1 MMTEIRT
8 LVCSIFDTS
17 IWIKLIKENAPYNE
31 WEACGVVP
39 FLPLEVLLELVDV
52 DESNRL
58 KRLTY
63 LSQLPQIA
71 TLPLHSKPK
80 LGGVPYLISLEYLHK
95 VSDSKGSLSDFLK
108 EKIRIEAGAVLFG
121 DATDIANNLNAFDSY
136 LEKFKR
142 TNAVLANPM
151 LFDPRLRKMKISD
164 FPIEKVFAKSQIE
177 KIGKLFE
184 SRLYKKSFE
193 NDPSY
198 GKELITDKAKNM
210 VNQGRFDHIKDLQS
224 KLPQDMPVLDFLR
237 LVEIRNL
244 LKDISENLNIPL
256 NVLETIDFRD
266 ITILNILDAYK
277 EEYCKELWRDKQR
290 KIESSSYVD
299 GQLVAFSYFMPV
311 MVDVRTALFVERMN
325 ERGFQLNC
333 FQASNVDEFLKQI
346 YYFSKSSRKETD
358 NEKRP

>member
-1 MMTEIRT
+1 MPQ
-8 LVCSIFDTS
+8 LLPVLFDTS
-17 IWIKLIKENAPYNE
+17 IWIKLIKDNISYNE
-31 WEACGVVP
+31 WVACGVVP

-71 TLPLHSKPK
+71 TLPLHSEPE
-80 LGGVPYLISLEYLHK
+80 LGSIPYLISLEYLHK
-95 VSDSKGSLSDFLK
+95 LSNSKTSLSSFLK
-108 EKIRIEAGAVLFG
+108 DKIRIETGSVLFG
-121 DATDIANNLNAFDSY
+121 DTTDITNYLKVFDSY

-164 FPIEKVFAKSQIE
+164 FPIEKVFTESQIE

-184 SRLYKKSFE
+184 SRLYKKPFE

-198 GKELITDKAKNM
+198 GKELFIDKGKSM
-210 VNQGRFDHIKDLQS
+210 TNQGHFNQIKALMS
-224 KLPQDMPVLDFLR
+224 KLPQDMLAADFLR
-237 LVEIRNL
+237 LVKTKIH
-244 LKDISENLNIPL
+244 LKDVSENLNIPL
-256 NVLETIDFRD
+256 NALESIDSSD

-333 FQASNVDEFLKQI
+333 FQASNVGAFLEKI
-346 YYFSKSSRKETD
+346 KEINSIKSPRI
-358 NEKRP
+358 

>member
-1 MMTEIRT
+1 MNQFTPV
-8 LVCSIFDTS
+8 LFDTS
-17 IWIKLIKENAPYNE
+17 IWVKLIKENISYKE

-71 TLPLHSKPK
+71 TLPLHSEPE
-80 LGGVPYLISLEYLHK
+80 LGSIPYLIYLEYLHK
-95 VSDSKGSLSDFLK
+95 LSNSKDSLSDFLK
-108 EKIRIEAGAVLFG
+108 DKIRIETGSVLFG
-121 DATDIANNLNAFDSY
+121 DTTDIASYLNAFDSY
-136 LEKFKR
+136 LEKSKR
-142 TNAVLANPM
+142 KNAVLANPM
-151 LFDPRLRKMKISD
+151 LFDLRLKGMKISD
-164 FPIEKVFAKSQIE
+164 FPIDKVFTESQIE
-177 KIGKLFE
+177 KICELLE
-184 SRLYKKSFE
+184 SRSYKKSFE
-193 NDPSY
+193 NEPSY
-198 GKELITDKAKNM
+198 GKELITDKARNM
-210 VNQGRFDHIKDLQS
+210 VNQGRFDYIKDLQS
-224 KLPQDMPVLDFLR
+224 KLPQDTPVLDFLR
-237 LVEIRNL
+237 LVEIEKL
-244 LKDISENLNIPL
+244 LKDVLENLNIPL

-277 EEYCKELWRDKQR
+277 EEYCKELWRDERR

-325 ERGFQLNC
+325 KRGFQLNC
-333 FQASNVDEFLKQI
+333 FQASNVDVFLKQL
-346 YYFSKSSRKETD
+346 YYLSKSSHKEID

>member
-1 MMTEIRT
+1 MSQLTPI
-8 LVCSIFDTS
+8 LFDTS
-17 IWIKLIKENAPYNE
+17 IWIKLIKDNISYNE
-31 WEACGVVP
+31 WVACGVVP
-39 FLPLEVLLELVDV
+39 FLPLEVLLELLDV

-71 TLPLHSKPK
+71 TVPLHSKLK

-108 EKIRIEAGAVLFG
+108 EKIRIEAGAALFG
-121 DATDIANNLNAFDSY
+121 DATDMANNLNAFDSY

-151 LFDPRLRKMKISD
+151 LFDPRLKGMKISD
-164 FPIEKVFAKSQIE
+164 FPIDKVFTESQIE
-177 KIGKLFE
+177 KIGELFE
-184 SRLYKKSFE
+184 SRSYKKSFE

-256 NVLETIDFRD
+256 NALESIDSSD
-266 ITILNILDAYK
+266 ITILNIVDAYK

-299 GQLVAFSYFMPV
+299 GQLVAFSCFMPV

-333 FQASNVDEFLKQI
+333 FQASNVGAFLEKI
-346 YYFSKSSRKETD
+346 KEINSIKSPRI
-358 NEKRP
+358 

>member
-1 MMTEIRT
+1 MNQFTPV
-8 LVCSIFDTS
+8 LFDTS
-17 IWIKLIKENAPYNE
+17 IWVKLIKENISYKE

-71 TLPLHSKPK
+71 TLPLHSEPE
-80 LGGVPYLISLEYLHK
+80 LGSIPYLISLEYLHK
-95 VSDSKGSLSDFLK
+95 LSNSKDSLSDFLK
-108 EKIRIEAGAVLFG
+108 DKIRIETGSVLFG
-121 DATDIANNLNAFDSY
+121 DTTDITNYLNTFDSY
-136 LEKFKR
+136 LEKSKR
-142 TNAVLANPM
+142 KNAVLANPM
-151 LFDPRLRKMKISD
+151 LFDPRLREMKISD
-164 FPIEKVFAKSQIE
+164 FPIEKVFMESQIE
-177 KIGKLFE
+177 NIGKHFE
-184 SRLYKKSFE
+184 SRSYKKSFE
-193 NDPSY
+193 NEPSY
-198 GKELITDKAKNM
+198 GKELFIDKARNM
-210 VNQGRFDHIKDLQS
+210 VNQGHFDHIKDLQS
-224 KLPQDMPVLDFLR
+224 KLPQNMPILDFLR
-237 LVEIRNL
+237 LVEIKNL

-256 NVLETIDFRD
+256 NTLETIDSRD

-325 ERGFQLNC
+325 KRGFQLNC
-333 FQASNVDEFLKQI
+333 FQASNVDIFL
-346 YYFSKSSRKETD
+346 
-358 NEKRP
+358 EKLMNLFAIIL

>member
-1 MMTEIRT
+1 MNPFTPV
-8 LVCSIFDTS
+8 LFDTS
-17 IWIKLIKENAPYNE
+17 IWIKLIKENISYKE
-31 WEACGVVP
+31 WEGCGVVP

-71 TLPLHSKPK
+71 TLPLHSMPK

-108 EKIRIEAGAVLFG
+108 EKIRIDAGAALFG
-121 DATDIANNLNAFDSY
+121 DATDIVNNLNTFDSY
-136 LEKFKR
+136 LENFKR

-151 LFDPRLRKMKISD
+151 LFDPRLSKMKISD
-164 FPIEKVFAKSQIE
+164 FPIEKFYAKSLIE

-198 GKELITDKAKNM
+198 GKELFIDKGKSMA
-210 VNQGRFDHIKDLQS
+210 NQGHFNQIKALMS
-224 KLPQDMPVLDFLR
+224 KLPQNMLAADFLR
-237 LVEIRNL
+237 LVKTKIL
-244 LKDISENLNIPL
+244 LKDVSENLNIPL
-256 NVLETIDFRD
+256 NALESIDSSD

-333 FQASNVDEFLKQI
+333 FQASSVDAFLKQI
-346 YYFSKSSRKETD
+346 YYLSKSSHKETD